1 VIAAIEAWSACLA
14 ESGFDY
20 SHPNQIEEDFGE
32 RLAAIAEGQDPQTL
46 TGDAQNALVE
56 LQGEE
61 RAVAVADFDCA
72 EELLEPVIETV
83 EAEIYGAPQG

>member
-1 VIAAIEAWSACLA
+1 LA